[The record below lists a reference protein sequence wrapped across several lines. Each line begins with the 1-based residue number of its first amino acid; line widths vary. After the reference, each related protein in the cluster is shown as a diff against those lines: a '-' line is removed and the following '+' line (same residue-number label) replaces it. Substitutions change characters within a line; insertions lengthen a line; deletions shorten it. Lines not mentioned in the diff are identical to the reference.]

1 MENLEP
7 LLKEKEDKFYFVNEE
22 KPKKNKNKIEIIVTS
37 IVSAIVLWLMWYSL
51 YPFYVGFVNYD
62 EGHKTEEVVKNEEE
76 INSNSALVNELI
88 SYMDIANDN
97 ELSSVFP
104 IYNNTTITND
114 AVTSMQKLMIIFKY
128 LGVTCNAN
136 EVVKD
141 LEEIKSVARKIFNDD
156 SFVEDF
162 IKENSSFEE
171 YNVIYDEIDN
181 TYIIKLNSCK
191 SSQNFTFKRVIK
203 ATSTDEEIYIYQAF
217 GYFVK
222 GTDNKYFVYG
232 NALKIEPIGEFI
244 DEVGNK
250 EFNDIDKLNQYKWTF
265 KKSSDNN
272 YYFVSVTPV
281 I

>member
-62 EGHKTEEVVKNEEE
+62 DGHKTEEVVKNEEE
-76 INSNSALVNELI
+76 INVNSALINELI
-88 SYMDIANDN
+88 SYFDVTNDN
-97 ELSSVFP
+97 ELSNLLA
-104 IYNNTTITND
+104 IYSSNEITSN
-114 AVTSMQKLMIIFKY
+114 AVSSEQKLMVVFKS
-128 LGVTCNAN
+128 LGVTCSGN
-136 EVVKD
+136 EVVKG
-141 LEEIKSVARKIFNDD
+141 LEEIKSEARKIFNDD
-156 SFVEDF
+156 TFAEDLN
-162 IKENSSFEE
+162 ISLDGYSIT
-171 YNVIYDEIDN
+171 YNETNNNY
-181 TYIIKLNSCK
+181 TIKLNSCPSSEDFIVK
-191 SSQNFTFKRVIK
+191 SVVK
-203 ATSTDEEIYIYQAF
+203 ATSTDDEIYIYQAF

-222 GTDNKYFVYG
+222 GPENKYFVYDS
-232 NALKIEPIGEFI
+232 ALKTNQIGEFI
-244 DEVGNK
+244 DEAGNK
-250 EFNDIDKLNQYKWTF
+250 EFNQFEKLKQFKWTF

>member
-62 EGHKTEEVVKNEEE
+62 EGHKTEEVVKKEEE
-76 INSNSALVNELI
+76 INANSALVNELI
-88 SYMDIANDN
+88 SYFDVTNDN
-97 ELSSVFP
+97 ELSNLLA
-104 IYNNTTITND
+104 IYSSNEITSN
-114 AVTSMQKLMIIFKY
+114 AVSSEQKLMVVFKS
-128 LGVTCNAN
+128 LGVTCSGN
-136 EVVKD
+136 EVIKG
-141 LEEIKSVARKIFNDD
+141 LEEIKSEARKIFNDD
-156 SFVEDF
+156 TFAEDLN
-162 IKENSSFEE
+162 ISLDGYSIT
-171 YNVIYDEIDN
+171 YNETNNNY
-181 TYIIKLNSCK
+181 TIKLNSCPSSEDFIVK
-191 SSQNFTFKRVIK
+191 SVVK
-203 ATSTDEEIYIYQAF
+203 ATSTDDEIYIYQAF

-222 GTDNKYFVYG
+222 GPENKYFVYDS
-232 NALKIEPIGEFI
+232 ALKTNQIGEFI
-244 DEVGNK
+244 DEAGNK
-250 EFNDIDKLNQYKWTF
+250 EFNQFEKLKQFKWTF

>member
-76 INSNSALVNELI
+76 INVNSALINELI
-88 SYMDIANDN
+88 SYFDVTNDN
-97 ELSSVFP
+97 ELSNLLA
-104 IYNNTTITND
+104 IYSSNEITSN
-114 AVTSMQKLMIIFKY
+114 AVSSEQKLMVVFKS
-128 LGVTCNAN
+128 LGVTCSGN
-136 EVVKD
+136 EVIKG
-141 LEEIKSVARKIFNDD
+141 LEEIKSEARKIFNDD
-156 SFVEDF
+156 TFAEDLN
-162 IKENSSFEE
+162 ISLDGYSIT
-171 YNVIYDEIDN
+171 YNETNNNY
-181 TYIIKLNSCK
+181 TIKLNSCPSSEDFIVK
-191 SSQNFTFKRVIK
+191 SVVK
-203 ATSTDEEIYIYQAF
+203 ATSTDDEIYIYQAF

-222 GTDNKYFVYG
+222 GPENKYFVYDS
-232 NALKIEPIGEFI
+232 ALKTNQIGEFI
-244 DEVGNK
+244 DEAGNK
-250 EFNDIDKLNQYKWTF
+250 EFNQFEKLKQFKWTF

>member
-76 INSNSALVNELI
+76 INVNSALINELI
-88 SYMDIANDN
+88 SYFDVTNDN
-97 ELSSVFP
+97 ELSNLLA
-104 IYNNTTITND
+104 IYSSNEITSN
-114 AVTSMQKLMIIFKY
+114 AVSSEQKLMVVFKS
-128 LGVTCNAN
+128 LGVTCSGN
-136 EVVKD
+136 EVVKG
-141 LEEIKSVARKIFNDD
+141 LEEIKSEARKIFNDD
-156 SFVEDF
+156 TFAEDLN
-162 IKENSSFEE
+162 ISLDGYSIT
-171 YNVIYDEIDN
+171 YNETNNNY
-181 TYIIKLNSCK
+181 TIKLNSCPASEDFIVK
-191 SSQNFTFKRVIK
+191 SVVK
-203 ATSTDEEIYIYQAF
+203 ATRADDEIYIYQAF
-217 GYFVK
+217 GYFIK
-222 GTDNKYFVYG
+222 GPENKYFVYDS
-232 NALKIEPIGEFI
+232 ALKTNQIGEFI
-244 DEVGNK
+244 DEAGNK
-250 EFNDIDKLNQYKWTF
+250 EFNQFEKLKQFKWTF

>member
-62 EGHKTEEVVKNEEE
+62 EGHKTKEVVKNEEE
-76 INSNSALVNELI
+76 INANSALINELI
-88 SYMDIANDN
+88 SYFDVTNDN
-97 ELSSVFP
+97 ELSNLLA
-104 IYNNTTITND
+104 IYSSNEITSN
-114 AVTSMQKLMIIFKY
+114 AVSSEQKLMVVFKS
-128 LGVTCNAN
+128 LGITCSGN
-136 EVVKD
+136 EVIKG
-141 LEEIKSVARKIFNDD
+141 LEEIKSEARKIFNDD
-156 SFVEDF
+156 TFAEDLN
-162 IKENSSFEE
+162 ISLDGYSIT
-171 YNVIYDEIDN
+171 YNETNNNY
-181 TYIIKLNSCK
+181 TIKLNSCPSSEDFIVK
-191 SSQNFTFKRVIK
+191 SVVK
-203 ATSTDEEIYIYQAF
+203 ATSTDDEIYIYQAF

-222 GTDNKYFVYG
+222 GPENKYFVYDS
-232 NALKIEPIGEFI
+232 ALKTNQIGEFI
-244 DEVGNK
+244 DEAGNK
-250 EFNDIDKLNQYKWTF
+250 EFNQFEKLKQFKWTF

>member
-62 EGHKTEEVVKNEEE
+62 DGHKTEEVVKNEEE
-76 INSNSALVNELI
+76 INVNSALINELI
-88 SYMDIANDN
+88 SYFDVTNDN
-97 ELSSVFP
+97 ELSNLLA
-104 IYNNTTITND
+104 IYSSNEITSN
-114 AVTSMQKLMIIFKY
+114 AVSSEQKLMVVFKS
-128 LGVTCNAN
+128 LGVTCSGN
-136 EVVKD
+136 EVIKG
-141 LEEIKSVARKIFNDD
+141 LEEIKSEARKIFNDD
-156 SFVEDF
+156 TFAEDLN
-162 IKENSSFEE
+162 ISLDGYSIT
-171 YNVIYDEIDN
+171 YNETNNNY
-181 TYIIKLNSCK
+181 TIKLNSCPSSEDFIVK
-191 SSQNFTFKRVIK
+191 SVVK
-203 ATSTDEEIYIYQAF
+203 ATSTDDEIYIYQAF

-222 GTDNKYFVYG
+222 GPENKYFVYDS
-232 NALKIEPIGEFI
+232 ALKTNQIGEFI
-244 DEVGNK
+244 DEAGNK
-250 EFNDIDKLNQYKWTF
+250 EFNQFEKLKQFKWTF

>member
-76 INSNSALVNELI
+76 INVNSALINELI
-88 SYMDIANDN
+88 SYFDVTNDN
-97 ELSSVFP
+97 ELSNLLA
-104 IYNNTTITND
+104 IYSSNEITSN
-114 AVTSMQKLMIIFKY
+114 AVSSEQKLMVVFKS
-128 LGVTCNAN
+128 LGVTCSGN
-136 EVVKD
+136 EVVKG
-141 LEEIKSVARKIFNDD
+141 LEEIKSEARKIFNDD
-156 SFVEDF
+156 TFAEDLN
-162 IKENSSFEE
+162 ISLDGYSIT
-171 YNVIYDEIDN
+171 YNETNNNY
-181 TYIIKLNSCK
+181 TIKLNSCPASEDFIVK
-191 SSQNFTFKRVIK
+191 SVVK
-203 ATSTDEEIYIYQAF
+203 ATNADDEIYIYQAF

-222 GTDNKYFVYG
+222 GPENKYFVYDS
-232 NALKIEPIGEFI
+232 ALKTNQIGEFI
-244 DEVGNK
+244 DEAGTK
-250 EFNDIDKLNQYKWTF
+250 EFNEVEKLKQFKWTF

>member
-62 EGHKTEEVVKNEEE
+62 EGHKTKEVVKNEEE
-76 INSNSALVNELI
+76 INANSALVNELI
-88 SYMDIANDN
+88 SYFDVTNDN
-97 ELSSVFP
+97 ELSNLLA
-104 IYNNTTITND
+104 IYSSNEITSN
-114 AVTSMQKLMIIFKY
+114 AVSSEQKLMVVFKS
-128 LGVTCNAN
+128 LGITCSGN
-136 EVVKD
+136 EVIKG
-141 LEEIKSVARKIFNDD
+141 LEEIKSEARKIFNDD
-156 SFVEDF
+156 TFA
-162 IKENSSFEE
+162 ENLNISLDGYSIT
-171 YNVIYDEIDN
+171 YNETNNNY
-181 TYIIKLNSCK
+181 TIKLNSCPSSEDFIVK
-191 SSQNFTFKRVIK
+191 SVVK
-203 ATSTDEEIYIYQAF
+203 ATSTDDEIYIYQAF

-222 GTDNKYFVYG
+222 GPENKYFVYDS
-232 NALKIEPIGEFI
+232 ALKTNQIGEFI
-244 DEVGNK
+244 DEAGNK
-250 EFNDIDKLNQYKWTF
+250 EFNQFEKLKQFKWTF

>member
-76 INSNSALVNELI
+76 INVNSALVNELI
-88 SYMDIANDN
+88 SYFDVTNDN
-97 ELSSVFP
+97 ELSNLLA
-104 IYNNTTITND
+104 IYSSNEITSN
-114 AVTSMQKLMIIFKY
+114 AVSSEQKLMVVFKS
-128 LGVTCNAN
+128 LGVTCSGN
-136 EVVKD
+136 EVVKG
-141 LEEIKSVARKIFNDD
+141 LEEIKSEARKIFNDD
-156 SFVEDF
+156 TFAEDLN
-162 IKENSSFEE
+162 ISLDGYSIT
-171 YNVIYDEIDN
+171 YNETNNNY
-181 TYIIKLNSCK
+181 TIKLNSCPSSEDFIVK
-191 SSQNFTFKRVIK
+191 SVVK
-203 ATSTDEEIYIYQAF
+203 ATSTDDEIYIYQAF

-222 GTDNKYFVYG
+222 GPENKYFVYDS
-232 NALKIEPIGEFI
+232 ALKTNQIGEFI
-244 DEVGNK
+244 DEAGNK
-250 EFNDIDKLNQYKWTF
+250 EFNQFEKLKQFKWTF

>member
-76 INSNSALVNELI
+76 INVNSALINELI
-88 SYMDIANDN
+88 SYFDVTNDN
-97 ELSSVFP
+97 ELSNLLA
-104 IYNNTTITND
+104 IYSSNEITSN
-114 AVTSMQKLMIIFKY
+114 AVSSEQKLMVVFKS
-128 LGVTCNAN
+128 LGVTCSGN
-136 EVVKD
+136 EVVKG
-141 LEEIKSVARKIFNDD
+141 LEEIKSEARKIFNDD
-156 SFVEDF
+156 TFAEDLN
-162 IKENSSFEE
+162 ISLDGYSIT
-171 YNVIYDEIDN
+171 YNETNNNY
-181 TYIIKLNSCK
+181 TIKLNSCSASEDFIVK
-191 SSQNFTFKRVIK
+191 SVVK
-203 ATSTDEEIYIYQAF
+203 ATNADDEIYIYQAF
-217 GYFVK
+217 GYFIK
-222 GTDNKYFVYG
+222 GPENKYFVYDS
-232 NALKIEPIGEFI
+232 ALKTNQIGEFI
-244 DEVGNK
+244 DEAGNK
-250 EFNDIDKLNQYKWTF
+250 EFNEVEKLKQFKWTF

>member
-76 INSNSALVNELI
+76 INANSALVNELI
-88 SYMDIANDN
+88 SYFDVTNDN
-97 ELSSVFP
+97 ELSNLLA
-104 IYNNTTITND
+104 IYSSNEITSN
-114 AVTSMQKLMIIFKY
+114 AVSSEQKLMVVFKS
-128 LGVTCNAN
+128 LGVTCSGN
-136 EVVKD
+136 EVIKG
-141 LEEIKSVARKIFNDD
+141 LEEIKSEARKIFNDD
-156 SFVEDF
+156 TFAEDLN
-162 IKENSSFEE
+162 ISLDGYSIT
-171 YNVIYDEIDN
+171 YNETNNNY
-181 TYIIKLNSCK
+181 TIKLNSCPSSEDFIVK
-191 SSQNFTFKRVIK
+191 SVVK
-203 ATSTDEEIYIYQAF
+203 ATSTDDEIYIYQAF

-222 GTDNKYFVYG
+222 GPENKYFVYDS
-232 NALKIEPIGEFI
+232 ALKTNQIGEFI
-244 DEVGNK
+244 DETGNK
-250 EFNDIDKLNQYKWTF
+250 EFNQFEKLKQFKWTF

>member
-62 EGHKTEEVVKNEEE
+62 DGHKTKEVVKNEEE
-76 INSNSALVNELI
+76 INVNSALINELI
-88 SYMDIANDN
+88 SYFDVTNDN
-97 ELSSVFP
+97 ELSNLLA
-104 IYNNTTITND
+104 IYSSNEITSN
-114 AVTSMQKLMIIFKY
+114 AVSSEQKLMVVFKS
-128 LGVTCNAN
+128 LGVTCSGN
-136 EVVKD
+136 EVIKG
-141 LEEIKSVARKIFNDD
+141 LEEIKSEARKIFNDD
-156 SFVEDF
+156 TFAEDLN
-162 IKENSSFEE
+162 ISLDGYSIT
-171 YNVIYDEIDN
+171 YNETNNNY
-181 TYIIKLNSCK
+181 TIKLNSCPSSEDFIVK
-191 SSQNFTFKRVIK
+191 SVVK
-203 ATSTDEEIYIYQAF
+203 ATSTDDEIYIYQAF

-222 GTDNKYFVYG
+222 GPENKYFVYDS
-232 NALKIEPIGEFI
+232 ALKTNQIGEFI
-244 DEVGNK
+244 DEAGNK
-250 EFNDIDKLNQYKWTF
+250 EFNQFEKLKQFKWTF

>member
-62 EGHKTEEVVKNEEE
+62 DGHKTEEVVKNEEE
-76 INSNSALVNELI
+76 INANSALVNELI
-88 SYMDIANDN
+88 SYFDVTNDN
-97 ELSSVFP
+97 ELSNLLA
-104 IYNNTTITND
+104 IYSSNEITSN
-114 AVTSMQKLMIIFKY
+114 AVSSEQKLMVVFKS
-128 LGVTCNAN
+128 LGITCSGN
-136 EVVKD
+136 EVIKG
-141 LEEIKSVARKIFNDD
+141 LEEIKSEARKIFNDD
-156 SFVEDF
+156 TFAEDLN
-162 IKENSSFEE
+162 ISLDGYSIT
-171 YNVIYDEIDN
+171 YNETNNNY
-181 TYIIKLNSCK
+181 TIKLNSCPSSEDFIVK
-191 SSQNFTFKRVIK
+191 SVVK
-203 ATSTDEEIYIYQAF
+203 ATSTDDEIYIYQAF

-222 GTDNKYFVYG
+222 GPENKYFVYDS
-232 NALKIEPIGEFI
+232 ALKTNQIGEFI
-244 DEVGNK
+244 DEAGTK
-250 EFNDIDKLNQYKWTF
+250 EFKEVEKLKQFKWTF

>member
-62 EGHKTEEVVKNEEE
+62 EGHKTEEVVKKEEE
-76 INSNSALVNELI
+76 INANSALVNELI
-88 SYMDIANDN
+88 SYFEVTNDN
-97 ELSSVFP
+97 ELSNLLA
-104 IYNNTTITND
+104 IYSSNEITSN
-114 AVTSMQKLMIIFKY
+114 AVSSEQKLMVVFKS
-128 LGVTCNAN
+128 LGVTCSGN
-136 EVVKD
+136 EVIKG
-141 LEEIKSVARKIFNDD
+141 LEEIKSEARKIFNDD
-156 SFVEDF
+156 TFAEDLN
-162 IKENSSFEE
+162 ISLDGYSIT
-171 YNVIYDEIDN
+171 YNETNNNY
-181 TYIIKLNSCK
+181 TIKLNSCPSSEDFIVK
-191 SSQNFTFKRVIK
+191 SVVK
-203 ATSTDEEIYIYQAF
+203 ATSTDDEIYIYQAF

-222 GTDNKYFVYG
+222 GPENKYFVYDS
-232 NALKIEPIGEFI
+232 ALKTNQIGEFI
-244 DEVGNK
+244 DEAGNK
-250 EFNDIDKLNQYKWTF
+250 EFNQFEKLKQFKWTF

>member
-62 EGHKTEEVVKNEEE
+62 DGHKTEEVVKNEEE
-76 INSNSALVNELI
+76 INVNSALINELI
-88 SYMDIANDN
+88 SYFDVTNDN
-97 ELSSVFP
+97 ELSNLLA
-104 IYNNTTITND
+104 IYSSNEITSN
-114 AVTSMQKLMIIFKY
+114 AVSSEQKLMVVFKS
-128 LGVTCNAN
+128 LGVTCSGN
-136 EVVKD
+136 EVVKG
-141 LEEIKSVARKIFNDD
+141 LEEIKSEARKIFNDD
-156 SFVEDF
+156 TFAEDLN
-162 IKENSSFEE
+162 ISLDGYSIT
-171 YNVIYDEIDN
+171 YNEIN
-181 TYIIKLNSCK
+181 NNYTIKLNSWPPSEDFIVK
-191 SSQNFTFKRVIK
+191 SVVK
-203 ATSTDEEIYIYQAF
+203 ATNADDEIYIYQAF

-222 GTDNKYFVYG
+222 GPENKYFVYDS
-232 NALKIEPIGEFI
+232 ALKTNQIGEFI
-244 DEVGNK
+244 DEAGTK
-250 EFNDIDKLNQYKWTF
+250 EFKEVEKLKQFKWTF

>member
-62 EGHKTEEVVKNEEE
+62 DGHKTEEVVKNEEE
-76 INSNSALVNELI
+76 INVNSALINELI
-88 SYMDIANDN
+88 SYFDVTNDN
-97 ELSSVFP
+97 ELSNLLA
-104 IYNNTTITND
+104 IYSSNEITSN
-114 AVTSMQKLMIIFKY
+114 AVSSEQKLMVVFKS
-128 LGVTCNAN
+128 LGITCSGN
-136 EVVKD
+136 EVIKG
-141 LEEIKSVARKIFNDD
+141 LEEIKSEARKIFNDD
-156 SFVEDF
+156 TFAEDLN
-162 IKENSSFEE
+162 ISLDGYSIT
-171 YNVIYDEIDN
+171 YNETNNNY
-181 TYIIKLNSCK
+181 TIKLNSCPSSEDFIVK
-191 SSQNFTFKRVIK
+191 SVVK
-203 ATSTDEEIYIYQAF
+203 ATSTDDEIYIYQAF

-222 GTDNKYFVYG
+222 GPENKYFVYDS
-232 NALKIEPIGEFI
+232 ALKTNQIGEFI
-244 DEVGNK
+244 DEAGNK
-250 EFNDIDKLNQYKWTF
+250 EFNQVEKLKQFKWTF

>member
-76 INSNSALVNELI
+76 INANSALVNELI
-88 SYMDIANDN
+88 SYFDVTNDN
-97 ELSSVFP
+97 ELSNLLA
-104 IYNNTTITND
+104 IYSSNEITSN
-114 AVTSMQKLMIIFKY
+114 AVSSEQKLMVVFKS
-128 LGVTCNAN
+128 LGVTCSGN
-136 EVVKD
+136 EVIKG
-141 LEEIKSVARKIFNDD
+141 LEEIKSEARKIFNDD
-156 SFVEDF
+156 TFAEDLN
-162 IKENSSFEE
+162 ISLDGYSIT
-171 YNVIYDEIDN
+171 YNETNNNY
-181 TYIIKLNSCK
+181 TIKLNSCPSSEDFIVK
-191 SSQNFTFKRVIK
+191 SVVK
-203 ATSTDEEIYIYQAF
+203 ATSTDDEIYIYQAF

-222 GTDNKYFVYG
+222 GPENKYFVYDS
-232 NALKIEPIGEFI
+232 ALKTNQIDEFI
-244 DEVGNK
+244 DEAGNK
-250 EFNDIDKLNQYKWTF
+250 EFNQFEKLKQFKWTF

>member
-76 INSNSALVNELI
+76 INVNSALINELI
-88 SYMDIANDN
+88 SCFDVTNDN
-97 ELSSVFP
+97 ELSNLLA
-104 IYNNTTITND
+104 IYSSNEITSN
-114 AVTSMQKLMIIFKY
+114 AVSSEQKLMVVFKS
-128 LGVTCNAN
+128 LGVTCSGN
-136 EVVKD
+136 EIVKG
-141 LEEIKSVARKIFNDD
+141 LEEIKSEARKIFNDD
-156 SFVEDF
+156 TFAEDLN
-162 IKENSSFEE
+162 ISLDGYSIT
-171 YNVIYDEIDN
+171 YNETNNNY
-181 TYIIKLNSCK
+181 TIKLNSCPASEDFIVK
-191 SSQNFTFKRVIK
+191 SVVK
-203 ATSTDEEIYIYQAF
+203 ATRADDEIYIYQAF

-222 GTDNKYFVYG
+222 GPENKYFVYDS
-232 NALKIEPIGEFI
+232 ALKTNQIGEFI
-244 DEVGNK
+244 DEAGTK
-250 EFNDIDKLNQYKWTF
+250 EFNEVEKLKQFKWTF

-272 YYFVSVTPV
+272 YYFVSVTPS

>member
-62 EGHKTEEVVKNEEE
+62 EGHKAKEVVKNEEE
-76 INSNSALVNELI
+76 INANSALVNELI
-88 SYMDIANDN
+88 SYFDVTNDN
-97 ELSSVFP
+97 ELSNLLA
-104 IYNNTTITND
+104 IYSSNEITSN
-114 AVTSMQKLMIIFKY
+114 AVSSEQKLMVVFKS
-128 LGVTCNAN
+128 LGITCSGN
-136 EVVKD
+136 EVIKG
-141 LEEIKSVARKIFNDD
+141 LEEIKSEARKIFNDD
-156 SFVEDF
+156 TFAEDLN
-162 IKENSSFEE
+162 ISLDGYSIT
-171 YNVIYDEIDN
+171 YNETNNNY
-181 TYIIKLNSCK
+181 TIKLNSCPSSEDFIVK
-191 SSQNFTFKRVIK
+191 SVVK
-203 ATSTDEEIYIYQAF
+203 ATSTDDEIYIYQAF

-222 GTDNKYFVYG
+222 GPENKYFVYDS
-232 NALKIEPIGEFI
+232 ALKTNQIGEFI
-244 DEVGNK
+244 DEAGNK
-250 EFNDIDKLNQYKWTF
+250 EFNQFEKLKQFKWTF